1 MIIVMIHDPG
11 YEMNSTYSER
21 CCGKMPK
28 IHTIRVPTVPMTDR
42 IIGTADHPIPRRAPG
57 KRSMMPQRKYGTVV
71 IDRISIPQRIT
82 SGSPV

>member
-42 IIGTADHPIPRRAPG
+42 IIGTAEHPD
-57 KRSMMPQRKYGTVV
+57 RKSVV
-71 IDRISIPQRIT
+71 
-82 SGSPV
+82 

>member
-11 YEMNSTYSER
+11 YEMNSTYSVW
-21 CCGKMPK
+21 CGAETTE
-28 IHTIRVPTVPMTDR
+28 IYTIRVPTVPMTDR
-42 IIGTADHPIPRRAPG
+42 IIGTAEHPIPRRAPG